1 MPLVF
6 AGVCSHA
13 PGITGRAE
21 RADPDVRDQF
31 YANFRGMHDAMM
43 ATKPDALLVVGAEA
57 AGVDADWIEAADHH
71 VRIPLRA
78 PVESLNA
85 AVAAGVLLFEAQ
97 RQRTDA

>member
-1 MPLVF
+1 MSEL
-6 AGVCSHA
+6 
-13 PGITGRAE
+13 E
-21 RADPDVRDQF
+21 RLQVVVADGGGAVAHTSVDLRRP
-31 YANFRGMHDAMM
+31 
-43 ATKPDALLVVGAEA
+43 TLLVVGAEA